1 MKKIKLLF
9 LFALLLTAATQSAWA
24 KTIDLSTVTSATTA
38 ADGDVLTGTLGKNVK
53 ISIAAGA
60 TVTLQDATII
70 GSSSSSYKW
79 AGISCVGNAT
89 IILCGTNTVKGFYSY
104 YPAIYVPQNY
114 TLTIQGDGS
123 LEAIGQEGAAIGGA
137 YRYDIK
143 PAAES
148 VCGNI
153 TIKSGTITAYSS
165 LNVSYATGAAIGCG
179 GGLVSGSSCGNI
191 TIEGGTITATGCTE
205 GPGIGGGRFGTC
217 GNITITGGTITATSG
232 NYSAAIGGGYQTTC
246 GNITITSGVTKV
258 TAIKTGSYSPNS
270 IGSGY
275 WGSCGTVTI
284 GGVET
289 GNISKS
295 PYIYP
300 IPDKT
305 LADSEDNAAWLTE
318 NNGETYNVTL
328 TRTLPADGFYNTFAV
343 PFNTAIPEGW
353 TVKEL
358 NGATL
363 DGNVLT
369 LNFADAASIEAGKPY
384 LVMVSTDVENPTFE
398 EVTISNAVN
407 ATVADGISF
416 IPTLG
421 AADLEGEADDI
432 FFLGAENTLYNPSN
446 ARIKGFRAYFKLT
459 ESAPA
464 AVSAYVLDLGNGET
478 TGIGSLNNE
487 SALKGQEGIYSLD
500 GRRIEGLPTEKG
512 IYIVNGKKKV
522 IK

>member
-24 KTIDLSTVTSATTA
+24 DTIDLSTVTSATTA
-38 ADGDVLTGTLGKNVK
+38 ADGDVLTGTLGRIVK
-53 ISIAAGA
+53 ISIADGA
-60 TVTLQDATII
+60 TVTLQDVTINLSTSNPDRTYAGITCLGDATI
-70 GSSSSSYKW
+70 
-79 AGISCVGNAT
+79 VLN
-89 IILCGTNTVKGFYSY
+89 GTNTVKSFHEN
-104 YPAIYVPQNY
+104 YPGIYVPQNY
-114 TLTIQGDGS
+114 TLTIQGEGS
-123 LEAIGQEGAAIGGA
+123 LNARSKGRGSGIGGG
-137 YRYDIK
+137 Y
-143 PAAES
+143 S
-148 VCGNI
+148 LSSGNI
-153 TIKSGTITAYSS
+153 IIKGGTITA
-165 LNVSYATGAAIGCG
+165 TGGSESAGIGNG
-179 GGLVSGSSCGNI
+179 RNRSCGDI
-191 TIEGGTITATGCTE
+191 TIEGGTITATGGDC
-205 GPGIGGGRFGTC
+205 GAGIGTGCDAQC
-217 GNITITGGTITATSG
+217 GNITITGGTVTATG
-232 NYSAAIGGGYQTTC
+232 GYYGAGIGGGLNGKC
-246 GNITITSGVTKV
+246 GNITITGDATKV
-258 TAIKTGSYSPNS
+258 TAIKGSSAVYS
-270 IGSGY
+270 IGKASTFSGNT
-275 WGSCGTVTI
+275 CGTITI
-284 GGVET
+284 NGVET
-289 GNISKS
+289 GGISAS

-353 TVKEL
+353 TVKQL

-363 DGNVLT
+363 NGSVLT

-432 FFLGAENTLYNPSN
+432 FFLGAENTLYNPSD

-459 ESAPA
+459 ENSTA